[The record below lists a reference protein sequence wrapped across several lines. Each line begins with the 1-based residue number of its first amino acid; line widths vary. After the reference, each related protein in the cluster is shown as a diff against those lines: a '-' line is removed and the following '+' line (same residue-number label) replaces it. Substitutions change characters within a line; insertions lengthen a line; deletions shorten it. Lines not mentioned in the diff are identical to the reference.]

1 MKLRIISAA
10 LCVVIPISTI
20 AFAPITIDP
29 GLTAAIVAQT
39 TALNGVYKT
48 RTKKQNAIIA
58 AETAIT
64 ATMTEV
70 HKIESK
76 VLEYLS
82 NAQGAVQNLHQIKRA
97 AELSAIEIP
106 RNIKALSS
114 AVPRNIKGT
123 AIATVVS
130 SELTNAAT
138 EAASLYPLIAQLVTS
153 GSYNSPN
160 GDGTSSKKK
169 VNLLDAAE
177 RYYIA
182 NEVVRRLESINMD
195 LYLLTWQVQTLSFQ
209 DLFFHLTPDSWY
221 NIMAGKYLIQDI
233 IREYA
238 YL

>member
-1 MKLRIISAA
+1 M
-10 LCVVIPISTI
+10 
-20 AFAPITIDP
+20 
-29 GLTAAIVAQT
+29 
-39 TALNGVYKT
+39 
-48 RTKKQNAIIA
+48 
-58 AETAIT
+58 
-64 ATMTEV
+64 
-70 HKIESK
+70 
-76 VLEYLS
+76 
-82 NAQGAVQNLHQIKRA
+82 QNLHQIKRA
-97 AELSAIEIP
+97 AELAAIEIP

-221 NIMAGKYLIQDI
+221 NIMAGKYLVQDI